1 MRRSRFIHQWSN
13 PSIFQWLTE
22 LFTGYSWKEWIL
34 QPQLLVVAFILSLF
48 QMQKLEIRKTAV
60 EWYVLSKNFNN
71 TFIIIFHH
79 SYYVDMF
86 NKVSELEKRQDKY
99 SSFETSLECTYP
111 PNTQVWWWSQFSS
124 KKDLVSHVKIP
135 CNRHI
140 LGSIPWSFSTYI
152 CMLSS

>member
-1 MRRSRFIHQWSN
+1 MTF
-13 PSIFQWLTE
+13 TE

-140 LGSIPWSFSTYI
+140 LGLLFAILFLNLVQR
-152 CMLSS
+152 LSWNILIISYWNLCKM